1 MSKGQKWLLS
11 LVCFCI
17 IAIPFMWTTLKTH
30 ELKIKEIIQ
39 NAPAP
44 KSQTSASGIFI
55 IPPDGKEVNRDT
67 AGQRVAC
74 RNVGDYI
81 VIEAGQPEA
90 LFILMDTT
98 RIRIDPVRTVIRI
111 DSLGGK
117 DYLRFQNFGTKTE
130 RIKAKIAS
138 HR

>member
-1 MSKGQKWLLS
+1 MKFAVKSKSVAEIQKS
-11 LVCFCI
+11 ALVS
-17 IAIPFMWTTLKTH
+17 
-30 ELKIKEIIQ
+30 
-39 NAPAP
+39 APV
-44 KSQTSASGIFI
+44 SASGIFI
-55 IPPDGKEVNRDT
+55 VPPGGKEVNRDT

-74 RNVGDYI
+74 RNVGDHI
-81 VIEAGQPEA
+81 IIESNRPEA

>member
-1 MSKGQKWLLS
+1 
-11 LVCFCI
+11 
-17 IAIPFMWTTLKTH
+17 MWTTLKTH

-55 IPPDGKEVNRDT
+55 IPPDGKEVDRDT

-74 RNVGDYI
+74 RNVGDHI
-81 VIEAGQPEA
+81 IIESNRPEA